1 MALVDECETHYQ
13 SLKGY
18 GKGLS
23 MLLLEMVWMERDDLE
38 GVWED
43 S

>member
-13 SLKGY
+13 SLKSY

-23 MLLLEMVWMERDDLE
+23 MLVRNGLDGER
-38 GVWED
+38 
-43 S
+43 